1 MNRIC
6 HDIWWGRGKPNLS
19 FGIIKKSSKPQESA
33 GVLFRPRASAGRL
46 VDSVQGFTEGEA
58 TAPWRHPIYPR
69 IGRPKKMLKL
79 ALKRSK
85 SDFFLAGGF
94 FFAM

>member
-46 VDSVQGFTEGEA
+46 VDSVQGFTEGYEA
-58 TAPWRHPIYPR
+58 TAPWRFSNLSTHWSTQEDAE
-69 IGRPKKMLKL
+69 IGPQKIQI
-79 ALKRSK
+79 
-85 SDFFLAGGF
+85 F
-94 FFAM
+94 FFWRGECFAM